1 MLRSYLAAALR
12 NLAHNRLYAAINIVG
27 LAIGFAAAILIA
39 LFVRHEV
46 TFDSFLPG
54 HENIY
59 RVSMAMN
66 LPGHP
71 VSGTEDLRNW
81 MPLQM
86 KLDFPQI
93 ESLTRLSNTFGSVSL
108 RRGDVEANESGFYWA
123 DPNVFDVLP
132 LRAFAGNLHTA
143 LDRPDGI
150 VLTRRM
156 ARKYFGRDDPIGETI
171 EIDRTRTMQ
180 VTAVLE
186 DLPSN
191 THLNTEIFASG
202 KAVAGPREA
211 FGWGAARVYA
221 YLRFKPGTS
230 IEDMRHALADF
241 IDRHSPQPPSGKAS
255 DTFLLPLTRI
265 SDIHLH
271 SSGAFA
277 MTPPGD
283 PRTVRSIAI
292 VGVLILLLAGINFVN
307 LMTARATRRAT
318 EVGVRKVC
326 GGYRGDLVVQFIGE
340 SIIYAAF
347 GMLIAMV
354 FVELLLPQL
363 NSFLDRRMLFDYWHF
378 PVLGAL
384 AAAVLVIGVLAGA
397 YPALVIASF
406 RPAGVLK
413 TAAFRAAGTGKVRQ
427 LLVLTQFAIL
437 VGLIFATATIY
448 RQTAFGLRQGL
459 RFDRDQLLTIG
470 VPSTECEKSSFR
482 SAIDALPGVR
492 GTACSEFFVNNF
504 GTDQY
509 VAPNGSEVSLQNT
522 QVGAGLF
529 ELLGLKPVAGR
540 FFVADREADA
550 LPAPRERSNSASYR
564 VVINETAARQ
574 LGFASPAAAIGQT
587 FALHSGERRE
597 IIGVVPDFSHDTVR
611 QAIEGFIFENTAGW
625 FSQLNVKLRGSAVP
639 ETLAK
644 IDRLWETQAG
654 QPRPINRRF
663 YDQYVQ
669 DLYRSLVR
677 QSALFAGFSGV
688 ALFLAGLGL
697 FGLAAFTAERRTKEI
712 GIRKAL
718 GAQTGEV
725 TRLLLWQFSK
735 PVILANLI
743 AWPVAGYV
751 MHRWLQTFAYHVDLE
766 PWLFAASGALALLI
780 ALGTVTT
787 HSMRV
792 ACAKPATALR
802 YE

>member
-1 MLRSYLAAALR
+1 MFRSYFAAAVR
-12 NLAHNRLYAAINIVG
+12 NLARNRLYATIKIVG

-46 TFDSFLPG
+46 TFDSFIAG
-54 HENIY
+54 HENVY
-59 RVSMAMN
+59 RVSMALN
-66 LPGHP
+66 LPGHAS
-71 VSGTEDLRNW
+71 SGTEDLRNW
-81 MPLQM
+81 IPVQM

-93 ESLTRLSNTFGSVSL
+93 EALARLGNTFGGASL
-108 RRGDVEANESGFYWA
+108 RRGDVESNESGLYWA

-132 LRAFAGNLHTA
+132 LPVFAGDLRTA

-156 ARKYFGRDDPIGETI
+156 ARKYFGRDDPLGETI

-180 VTAVLE
+180 VTAILQ

-202 KAVAGPREA
+202 KAESGPGAA
-211 FGWGAARVYA
+211 FGSGAARVYA
-221 YLRFKPGTS
+221 YLRFRPGTS
-230 IEDMRHALADF
+230 VADMRGALKDF
-241 IDRHSPQPPSGKAS
+241 VDRHSPRPPSGKAS
-255 DTFLLPLTRI
+255 DTFVLPLMRI

-277 MTPPGD
+277 MTPAGD
-283 PRTVRSIAI
+283 PRTIRAIAV
-292 VGVLILLLAGINFVN
+292 VGALILVLAGINFVN

-326 GGYRGDLVVQFIGE
+326 GGRQRDLVVQFIGE
-340 SIIYAAF
+340 SIIYAAL

-354 FVELLLPQL
+354 LVELLLPHL
-363 NSFLDRRMLFDYWHF
+363 NSFLDRRIVFDYWHL

-384 AAAVLVIGVLAGA
+384 AGSVLVIGMLAGA

-413 TAAFRAAGTGKVRQ
+413 CAAFQAAGKGVVRQ

-437 VGLIFATATIY
+437 VGLILATATIY

-459 RFDRDQLLTIG
+459 RFDQDQLVNIA
-470 VPSTECEKSSFR
+470 VPSADCEKSAFR
-482 SAIDALPGVR
+482 SGVDGLSGVR
-492 GTACSEFFVNNF
+492 GTACSAFFVNDF
-504 GTDQY
+504 GTDRY
-509 VAPNGSEVSLQNT
+509 LAPDGSEVTLQNT
-522 QVGAGLF
+522 QMGAGMF

-550 LPAPRERSNSASYR
+550 LPAPRVRSNSATYR

-574 LGFASPAAAIGQT
+574 LGFASPAAAIGRT
-587 FALHSGERRE
+587 FALRAGERRE

-611 QAIEGFIFENTAGW
+611 QRIDGMIFENTAGW
-625 FSQLNVKLRGSAVP
+625 FSHLNVKLRGNAVP
-639 ETLAK
+639 ETLEK
-644 IDRLWETQAG
+644 IDQLWEARGG
-654 QPRPINRRF
+654 QPRPISLRF

-669 DLYRSLVR
+669 ELYRGLVR
-677 QSALFAGFSGV
+677 QSALFAGFATI
-688 ALFLAGLGL
+688 ALLLAGLGL

-712 GIRKAL
+712 GIRKAM
-718 GAQTGEV
+718 GAETGEL
-725 TRLLLWQFSK
+725 TRLLLWQFAK
-735 PVILANLI
+735 PVLWANLI
-743 AWPVAGYV
+743 AWPIAGYV
-751 MHRWLQTFAYHVDLE
+751 MHRWLQGFAYHVELE
-766 PWLFAASGALALLI
+766 PWPFVASGALALGI
-780 ALGTVTT
+780 ALITVTT
-787 HSMRV
+787 HSLRV
-792 ACAKPATALR
+792 ARAKPVMALR